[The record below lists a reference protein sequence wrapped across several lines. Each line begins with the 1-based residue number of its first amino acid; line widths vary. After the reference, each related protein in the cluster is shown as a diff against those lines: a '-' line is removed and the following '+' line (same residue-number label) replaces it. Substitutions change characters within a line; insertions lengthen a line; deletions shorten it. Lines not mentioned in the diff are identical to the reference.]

1 MDTVFHI
8 ISALGGVMRK
18 VIVIAALGLM
28 TLALPALA
36 VVPENVDS
44 GNDGAPGQGGS
55 IRSIECPG
63 TVVWDTGMFDEYTVP
78 AGCSSAGSAGCFVNA
93 INDGG
98 FPADGR
104 RLADDFFGLGGDPIT
119 AIKIWNRFNQQ
130 GYDYHLTNPA
140 SVHGFCVKFYGTNG
154 SEFYCPDGTVAGEEA
169 IGPIIYD
176 QYCPV
181 FVEEEITTGVPR
193 HYAYCVTLPQPF
205 YADYGVPYWM
215 SISAD
220 FDFTSYADGVTQFF
234 NRAYPGVGNSV
245 CEGSWWDTW
254 NGTEVPWN
262 AMSVALN
269 IPCWAGW
276 DLAFKLY
283 SSPFAP
289 PTGACCVGDQG
300 ECHVVT
306 AGECETL
313 GGQYQGDTTV
323 CDPNPCPIVP
333 IQDSSW
339 GSIKANFR

>member
-36 VVPENVDS
+36 IVPQSVD
-44 GNDGAPGQGGS
+44 GNDGASGPGGS
-55 IRSIECPG
+55 IRSVECPG
-63 TVVWDTGMFDEYTVP
+63 TVCWDTGMFDEFTP
-78 AGCSSAGSAGCFVNA
+78 PTGCATAGSAGCFINAVNDA
-93 INDGG
+93 GY
-98 FPADGR
+98 PADGR
-104 RLADDFFGLGGDPIT
+104 RVADDFFGLGGDPIT
-119 AIKIWNRFNQQ
+119 AVKIWARYNAD
-130 GYDYHLTNPA
+130 GYTYHLETPG
-140 SVHGFCVKFYGTNG
+140 SLHGFCVKFYAPGAN
-154 SEFYCPDGTVAGEEA
+154 FWCPDGTVSGEEA
-169 IGPIIYD
+169 IGAIAYD
-176 QYCPV
+176 QYCPA
-181 FVEEEITTGVPR
+181 FVEEEIFTGLVR
-193 HYAYCVTLPQPF
+193 NFAYCITLPQPF
-205 YADYGVPYWM
+205 YADYGVPYWV
-215 SISAD
+215 SVSAD
-220 FDFTSYADGVTQFF
+220 FDFTSYGTGVTQFF
-234 NRAYPGVGNSV
+234 NRVYPGVGNSQ
-245 CEGSWWDTW
+245 CEAMWWDTW
-254 NGTEVPWN
+254 SGTELPWN
-262 AMSVALN
+262 AISIGAN
-269 IPCWAGW
+269 QPCWAGW
-276 DLAFKLY
+276 DQGFKLY